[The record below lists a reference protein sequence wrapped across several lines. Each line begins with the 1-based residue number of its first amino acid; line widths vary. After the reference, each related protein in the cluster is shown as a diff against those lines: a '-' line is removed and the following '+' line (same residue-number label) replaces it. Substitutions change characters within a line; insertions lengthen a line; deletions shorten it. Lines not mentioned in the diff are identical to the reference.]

1 MRARIGTA
9 GWSIASHHAEQFPRE
24 GMGLERY
31 AARFSC
37 VEVNSSFYRP
47 HRPATWS
54 RWGALVPRDFRFAV
68 KIPRTITH
76 ERRLRDC
83 SALIARLLDE
93 TSGLGEKLAVL
104 LVQLPPSLGYQ
115 PRVAEDFFQGLIAA
129 APARIVCEPRHPSWF
144 EAAPDEL
151 FAGLGVA
158 RVAADPASVP
168 AATMP
173 GGWRSLSYWRLHGS
187 PDIYRSP
194 YEAERARRLCGTDH
208 ACQRGAGTAMV
219 HLRQYRVVRGHGRC
233 ARAWQAAGRPGAVSD
248 RQSSLKVP
256 IICNPCSAGR
266 ANMVDR
272 VA

>member
-9 GWSIASHHAEQFPRE
+9 GWSMASHRAEQFPRE
-24 GMGLERY
+24 GMGLERC

-194 YEAERARRLCGTDH
+194 YEAERLDAYAALITRASAEPEPPWCIFDNTASFAATGDALALGKRLGGQAPFRTDK
-208 ACQRGAGTAMV
+208 A
-219 HLRQYRVVRGHGRC
+219 
-233 ARAWQAAGRPGAVSD
+233 S
-248 RQSSLKVP
+248 
-256 IICNPCSAGR
+256 
-266 ANMVDR
+266 
-272 VA
+272 